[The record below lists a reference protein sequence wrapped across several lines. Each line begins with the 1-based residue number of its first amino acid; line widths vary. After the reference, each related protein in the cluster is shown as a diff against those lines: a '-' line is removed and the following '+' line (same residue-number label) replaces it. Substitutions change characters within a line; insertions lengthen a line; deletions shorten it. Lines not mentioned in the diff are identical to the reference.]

1 MARNPQQNLAEVTG
15 GAVFHDGLGTLEPAR
30 RRLAWY
36 PDQVWRYLL
45 ACQWQRL
52 SDEEAFVGRCAEV
65 GDELGS
71 AVVASRLVRDM
82 MRLCLL
88 LERRHAPY
96 SKWLASAFAEL
107 PVATALIPSLEGAV
121 SARDHPTRERHLC
134 TAYETVAQIQN
145 RSGLAEA
152 LDPACRTY
160 HGRPY
165 MVLHAERFAIA
176 LHETVTD
183 PILRRVAAH
192 RRCGPMGRQHE
203 PPSAAHSDPRR
214 DRGTPVSPPPG
225 FTPARLRGRGS
236 TPPGP
241 RVGTRRRG
249 RACRRGRP
257 GGGPSP

>member
-1 MARNPQQNLAEVTG
+1 MEPTDGAVNHRVLVHDVATWLTSHVGIDVASREPSTLEWLAIPQQNLAEVTG

-183 PILRRVAAH
+183 PILRRL
-192 RRCGPMGRQHE
+192 
-203 PPSAAHSDPRR
+203 PRTGGVDQWADSTSLLQR
-214 DRGTPVSPPPG
+214 PTAIRG
-225 FTPARLRGRGS
+225 AIEALL
-236 TPPGP
+236 
-241 RVGTRRRG
+241 
-249 RACRRGRP
+249 
-257 GGGPSP
+257 